1 MITFFTTAKAFTGHS
16 GIIQRNA
23 LKSWTL
29 LHPDIEVIV
38 FGDEEGVEQTCAEL
52 GLRQEKR
59 VERHES
65 GMKFLDYMFEVAQKI
80 GRHDYLCYSN
90 CDIVLTDDFWRAFRR
105 AVAWRKWLLMVGRRW
120 DTDITEPLNFATSD
134 WGKSIRRRALETG
147 YHQDFNFADFF
158 VFPRGLYDH
167 VPNLVVGRSYWDH
180 WLVWKALSANAAV
193 LDCSDYAVAV
203 HQNHGYAYHPQ
214 GKQGTNE
221 DALARRNADLCGHGS
236 QLRSIIDSSHKL
248 TSTGKIRRTPFRR
261 YIAEHPAKLRFE
273 KIWQSVLINT
283 FAVRKRL
290 GLRRQTVRNLLRH
303 EN

>member
-1 MITFFTTAKAFTGHS
+1 
-16 GIIQRNA
+16 
-23 LKSWTL
+23 
-29 LHPDIEVIV
+29 
-38 FGDEEGVEQTCAEL
+38 
-52 GLRQEKR
+52 
-59 VERHES
+59 
-65 GMKFLDYMFEVAQKI
+65 
-80 GRHDYLCYSN
+80 
-90 CDIVLTDDFWRAFRR
+90 
-105 AVAWRKWLLMVGRRW
+105 
-120 DTDITEPLNFATSD
+120 
-134 WGKSIRRRALETG
+134 
-147 YHQDFNFADFF
+147 
-158 VFPRGLYDH
+158 
-167 VPNLVVGRSYWDH
+167 
-180 WLVWKALSANAAV
+180 V

-290 GLRRQTVRNLLRH
+290 GLRRQTVRNLLGH